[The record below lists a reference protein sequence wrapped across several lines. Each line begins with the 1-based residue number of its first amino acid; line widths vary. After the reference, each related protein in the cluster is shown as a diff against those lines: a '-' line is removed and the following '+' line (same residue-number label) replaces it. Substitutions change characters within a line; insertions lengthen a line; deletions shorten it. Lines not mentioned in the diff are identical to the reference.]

1 MRDYTKNQMDHFR
14 QQLQLLI
21 LGKGL
26 TRKELSRKL
35 NRNPN
40 TIQQWI
46 TNKNIKPAH
55 VQELCKFFNID
66 EKALMG
72 DPEELTDYRF
82 FDQGKYICTAP
93 LKELSKITGKDVSI
107 LKYYIHLNE
116 QGREAGQYRIERVI
130 EDEK

>member
-1 MRDYTKNQMDHFR
+1 MRYYTRNQMDHFR

-35 NRNPN
+35 NRNQN

-46 TNKNIKPAH
+46 TKDDIKPAH

-66 EKALMG
+66 EKT
-72 DPEELTDYRF
+72 LTDYRF

-93 LKELSKITGKDVSI
+93 LKELSKITGKDVSL

-116 QGREAGQYRIERVI
+116 RGREAGQFRLERVI
-130 EDEK
+130 DNEK